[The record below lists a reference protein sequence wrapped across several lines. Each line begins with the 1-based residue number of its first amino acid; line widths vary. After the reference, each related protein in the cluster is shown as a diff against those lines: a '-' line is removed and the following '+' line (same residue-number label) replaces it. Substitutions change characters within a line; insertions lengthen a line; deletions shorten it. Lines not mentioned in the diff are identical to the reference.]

1 MYKFLIGAFLLAST
15 VFPGAAMSQQQA
27 PSSTDSVT
35 YIHLAWS
42 GRAFIVRGDTGQEY
56 WVAHDDFPAELQ
68 RIRAANGAVL
78 YSREKP
84 DQDPPTV
91 VVENFKLIVALGLPI
106 TLSPS
111 IHPHAV
117 ESVAR

>member
-1 MYKFLIGAFLLAST
+1 
-15 VFPGAAMSQQQA
+15 MSQERLTSKA
-27 PSSTDSVT
+27 DNVT

-56 WVAHDDFPAELQ
+56 WVTREGFPAELQ
-68 RIRAANGAVL
+68 RIKAANGAVL

-91 VVENFKLIVALGLPI
+91 VVENFKLIVDLGLPI
-106 TLSPS
+106 TLSPN

-117 ESVAR
+117 E

>member
-1 MYKFLIGAFLLAST
+1 MAALLLASAIFSGT
-15 VFPGAAMSQQQA
+15 AMSQQQ
-27 PSSTDSVT
+27 SSPRTDRVT

-56 WVAHDDFPAELQ
+56 WVAHDDFAAELQ
-68 RIRAANGAVL
+68 RIKATKGAVL

-84 DQDPPTV
+84 NEDPPAV
-91 VVENFKLIVALGLPI
+91 VVDNFKLIVALGLPI

-111 IHPHAV
+111 IHPHAA
-117 ESVAR
+117 ESTR